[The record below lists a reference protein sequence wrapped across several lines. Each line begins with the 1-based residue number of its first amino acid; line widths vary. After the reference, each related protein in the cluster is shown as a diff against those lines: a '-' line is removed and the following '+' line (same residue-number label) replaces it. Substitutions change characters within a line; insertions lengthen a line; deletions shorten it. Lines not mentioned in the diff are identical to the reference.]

1 MFSSIAV
8 LYDGSECSRAGFGF
22 AAKLAAS
29 VAGRVSLV
37 QAMESP
43 YDALVRSPEPIPGLQ
58 ELLKKDEEARIKDLS
73 AVAAEAPDEAAV
85 KIEMLHGWTGPVL
98 LEYLERTKPDLVVA
112 GTRGMGFTRFLL
124 GSVSQR
130 LLEEAPCDLLLFRE
144 PEIPG
149 DDAQVIACLDD
160 SAFARRA
167 AAVAAGLAS
176 ALGAD
181 LVLTHVAD
189 MRLPLAQA
197 PYAAVRSMIRRHGA
211 EVLATAKADLNLP
224 AGVVSED
231 LREGDPRE
239 ELLEACS
246 ERAPAIAVVGHHG
259 AGRLRSLMLGST
271 ARELVQGARCPVLI
285 VRAEDGE
292 PAGKERFEQ

>member
-8 LYDGSECSRAGFGF
+8 LHDGSECSRAGFEF

-29 VAGRVSLV
+29 VDGDVSLV

-43 YDALVRSPEPIPGLQ
+43 YDAFMRSSKPIPGLE
-58 ELLKKDEEARIKDLS
+58 ELLKKDEEARIEDLS
-73 AVAAEAPDEAAV
+73 AVAAEAPDGAAV
-85 KIEMLHGWTGPVL
+85 AIEVLHGKAGSAL
-98 LEYLERTKPDLVVA
+98 LEFLDRANPDLVVA
-112 GTRGMGFTRFLL
+112 GTRGMGLTRFVL

-130 LLEEAPCDLLLFRE
+130 LLEEAPCDLLLFRG
-144 PEIPG
+144 PEVPG
-149 DDAQVIACLDD
+149 ADLQVIACLDD

-167 AAVAAGLAS
+167 ALVAADLAS
-176 ALGAD
+176 ALTAD

-189 MRLPLAQA
+189 ARLPLAQS

-211 EVLATAKADLNLP
+211 EILTTARASLDLP
-224 AGVVSED
+224 AEMVSED

-246 ERAPAIAVVGHHG
+246 ERAPAIAVVGHRG

-271 ARELVQGARCPVLI
+271 ARELVHRARCPVLV
-285 VRAEDGE
+285 VRGEDGE
-292 PAGKERFEQ
+292 RADVESPEQ